1 MAVSGLTQH
10 RFDQL
15 SGWFGDGTSATRAA
29 GSASTSAAAIPV
41 APGGNL
47 AASMSYGTVTAAA
60 IGTATAVCGDHV
72 VGFGHP
78 LNFAGDTTYSLHGA
92 DAVTIQPDVAFPSY
106 KLANLGAPIGTVTE
120 DRLTGIHGVTGA
132 LPAVYDVTSS
142 ATYRGRSADGTSH
155 VSVPDW
161 FNDIAMSNDGLDQRP
176 GARPPRQ
183 GRGHLHLDDP
193 RPAPQR

>member
-1 MAVSGLTQH
+1 

-15 SGWFGDGTSATRAA
+15 SGWFGDGTAATRAS
-29 GSASTSAAAIPV
+29 GTTSATAAAIPI

-47 AASMSYGTVTAAA
+47 AASLSYGTVTAAA

-78 LNFAGDTTYSLHGA
+78 LAFAGDSTYSLHGA

-132 LPAVYDVTSS
+132 LPAV
-142 ATYRGRSADGTSH
+142 
-155 VSVPDW
+155 
-161 FNDIAMSNDGLDQRP
+161 
-176 GARPPRQ
+176 
-183 GRGHLHLDDP
+183 
-193 RPAPQR
+193 